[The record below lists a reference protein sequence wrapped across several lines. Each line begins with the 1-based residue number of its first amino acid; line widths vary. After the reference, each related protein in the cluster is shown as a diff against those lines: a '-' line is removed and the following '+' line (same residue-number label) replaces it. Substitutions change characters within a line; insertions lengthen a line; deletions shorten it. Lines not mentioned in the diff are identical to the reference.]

1 MVAIADAIDISDRS
15 CGIRTAVPSPM
26 RDVRSAASARW
37 TNGSSHSEAEPNIQT
52 RE

>member
-1 MVAIADAIDISDRS
+1 MVAIADAIAISDRS
-15 CGIRTAVPSPM
+15 CGIRTAVPRPM

-37 TNGSSHSEAEPNIQT
+37 TNGSSHSDAEPNTQT